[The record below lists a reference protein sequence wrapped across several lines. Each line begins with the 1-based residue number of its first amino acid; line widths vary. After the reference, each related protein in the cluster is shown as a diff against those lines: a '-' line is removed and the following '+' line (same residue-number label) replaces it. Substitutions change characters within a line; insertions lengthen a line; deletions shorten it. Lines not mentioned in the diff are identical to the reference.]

1 MKALVTRSIGAAAL
15 ILAITPVMSG
25 MAEAKMKEM
34 KFHVVQNEFSNL
46 PAMEMKYE
54 GGKWVWANKS
64 QNFNIQVKVKL
75 RAIANKF
82 TSGKIALPEIGMN
95 LWSMPSNYATNN
107 FETLDTVTIG
117 KTYLTPLQG
126 KAAALCSVFG
136 GETKTIRDMTVAA
149 VLSVS
154 QSADVHR
161 KNGSMPVKVVC
172 QPKKEPQRVPSS
184 FKVSDVKLYTLPAKP
199 QCGKPVNLVA
209 EFHANMPGKV
219 DFQLFR
225 RDGNKQAAS
234 VNIDKAGKGYAK
246 RWSKTY
252 NFSKS
257 SHHEYMVIVKGHP
270 FSVGWVPVEVN
281 CGVKADQDQV
291 ETLTQ

>member
-15 ILAITPVMSG
+15 MLAIVPTMSG

-34 KFHVVQNEFSNL
+34 KFHVVQNQFSDL
-46 PAMEMKYE
+46 PAMEMKHD
-54 GGKWVWANKS
+54 GSKWIWANKT

-82 TSGKIALPEIGMN
+82 SSGRIELPDTGMD
-95 LWSMPSNYATNN
+95 LWNMPINYATNN
-107 FETLDTVTIG
+107 LETLLTVTVG
-117 KTYLTPLQG
+117 KQYLTPLQG

-136 GETKTIRDMTVAA
+136 GEAKTIRDMPIVAE
-149 VLSVS
+149 LSVS
-154 QSADVHR
+154 QSSDFYL
-161 KNGSMPVKVVC
+161 KKGTMPIKVVC
-172 QPKKEPQRVPSS
+172 QPKKEAQRVPVE
-184 FKVSDVKLYTLPAKP
+184 FKVSDVKLYTIPAKP

-209 EFHANMPGKV
+209 EFHANKPGKV

-246 RWSKTY
+246 R
-252 NFSKS
+252 
-257 SHHEYMVIVKGHP
+257 
-270 FSVGWVPVEVN
+270 
-281 CGVKADQDQV
+281 
-291 ETLTQ
+291 